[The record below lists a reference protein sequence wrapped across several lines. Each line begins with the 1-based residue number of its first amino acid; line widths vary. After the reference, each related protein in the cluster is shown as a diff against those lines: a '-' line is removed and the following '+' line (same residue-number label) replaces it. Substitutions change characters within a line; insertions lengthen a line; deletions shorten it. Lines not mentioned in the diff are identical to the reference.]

1 MKIAGFTIIRNA
13 IKFDY
18 PVVEAIHSILPICD
32 EFIVA
37 VGQSDDD
44 TLQLIES
51 IDSPKIKIIKTTWD
65 DNLREGGQVLA
76 DETNKAFDAIAKDFD
91 WCFYIQSD
99 EIIHEKYLPIIKSRL
114 SDLNLDMHIDG
125 VLFNYNQFY
134 GSYDYVARSRTWYKK
149 EIRII
154 RNNKEI
160 RSYKDAQGFRK
171 NGQKLKVKAVDA
183 SVFHYGWVKHPKEQ
197 QAKQLSFNKMWHD
210 NNWMENNVEKV
221 DEFDYSN
228 IDTLEKFTETHPQVM
243 LKRIKNV
250 NWTFSFNPEQR
261 KTSLKTSLLGFVESK
276 LNYQF
281 GEYKNYTLL
290 K

>member
-18 PVVEAIHSILPICD
+18 PVVESINSILPICD

-37 VGQSDDD
+37 VGESEDE
-44 TLQLIES
+44 TLKLIES
-51 IDSPKIKIIKTTWD
+51 IDSPKIKIIKTVWD
-65 DNLREGGQVLA
+65 DNLREGGKVLA
-76 DETNKAFDAIAKDFD
+76 DETNKAFDAIPEEFD

-99 EIIHEKYLPIIKSRL
+99 EIIHEKYLPVIKSRL
-114 SDLNLDMHIDG
+114 TELKDDSNVEGI
-125 VLFNYNQFY
+125 LFNYNHFY
-134 GSYDYVARSRTWYKK
+134 GSYDYVARSRKWYKK

-171 NGQKLKVKAVDA
+171 NGQKLTVKMVDA
-183 SVFHYGWVKHPKEQ
+183 AVFHYGWVKHPKEQ

-210 NNWMENNVEKV
+210 NNWMENNIKKV

-228 IDTLEKFTETHPQVM
+228 IDTLETFNSTHPKVM
-243 LKRIKNV
+243 LQRIKNV
-250 NWTFSFNPEQR
+250 NWSFSFNPTHR
-261 KTSLKTSLLGFVESK
+261 SSSLKVRALSFIERK

-281 GEYKNYTLL
+281 GEYKNYTLT

>member
-18 PVVEAIHSILPICD
+18 PVVESINSILPICD

-37 VGQSDDD
+37 VGESDDE
-44 TLQLIES
+44 TLKLIES
-51 IDSPKIKIIKTTWD
+51 INSPKIKIIKTIWD
-65 DNLREGGQVLA
+65 DNLREGGKVLA
-76 DETNKAFDAIAKDFD
+76 DETNKAFDAISEEFD

-99 EIIHEKYLPIIKSRL
+99 EIIHEKYLPIIKNRL
-114 SDLNLDMHIDG
+114 TDLKDDSEVEGI
-125 VLFNYNQFY
+125 LFNYSHFY
-134 GSYDYVARSRTWYKK
+134 GSYDYVARSRKWYKK

-154 RNNKEI
+154 KNNKEI

-171 NGQKLKVKAVDA
+171 NGQKLKVKMVEAA
-183 SVFHYGWVKHPKEQ
+183 VFHYGWVKHPKEQ

-210 NNWMENNVEKV
+210 NNWMENNIEKV
-221 DEFDYSN
+221 EEFDYSN
-228 IDTLEKFTETHPQVM
+228 IDTLETFKGTHPKVM
-243 LKRIKNV
+243 LPRIKNV
-250 NWTFSFNPEQR
+250 NWSFSFNPTLR
-261 KTSLKTSLLGFVESK
+261 KTSLKTKGLHFVETK

-281 GEYKNYTLL
+281 GEYKNYTLI

>member
-18 PVVEAIHSILPICD
+18 PVVESINSILPICD
-32 EFIVA
+32 EFVVA
-37 VGQSDDD
+37 VGKSDDE

-51 IDSPKIKIIKTTWD
+51 INSPKIKIIKTIWD
-65 DNLREGGQVLA
+65 DNLREGGKVLA
-76 DETNKAFDAIAKDFD
+76 DETNKAFDAISEECD

-99 EIIHEKYLPIIKSRL
+99 EIIHEKYLPVIKKRL
-114 SDLNLDMHIDG
+114 TDLINDSDIEG
-125 VLFNYNQFY
+125 ILFNYNHFY
-134 GSYDYVARSRTWYKK
+134 GSYDYVARSRKWYKK

-171 NGQKLKVKAVDA
+171 NGQKLKVKMVEA

-210 NNWMENNVEKV
+210 NSWMENNIEKV

-228 IDTLEKFTETHPQVM
+228 IDALETFKGKHPKVM
-243 LKRIKNV
+243 LPRIKNV
-250 NWTFSFNPEQR
+250 NWSFSFNPTHR
-261 KTSLKTSLLGFVESK
+261 SISLKTRVLSFIETK

-281 GEYKNYTLL
+281 GEYKNYILI